1 MIEGV
6 AAAVGEH
13 AGQVAG
19 TFGWVSRVLRR
30 LRWCYIQQERSEHR
44 IRIKSESHVRV
55 NKKCT
60 RVAREYHYDLPVI
73 AYDTWAK
80 TFPWCPWPWLSP
92 IEMRIER
99 HRDSRR
105 RNLSVYTIC
114 SPVREVPNFKMPTDI
129 RAVHP
134 DLKSAK
140 KAAKEVV
147 RRMRDCPGEGQ
158 AELAQRH
165 DLMQSYSKHPA
176 YDVIRETQ
184 QAERT
189 DGSVR

>member
-1 MIEGV
+1 MMEGI

-19 TFGWVSRVLRR
+19 TLGWVSRVFRR

-44 IRIKSESHVRV
+44 LRIKSESHVRV
-55 NKKCT
+55 SKKCT
-60 RVAREYHYDLPVI
+60 RVDREYHYDLPVI

-80 TFPWCPWPWLSP
+80 TFPWCPWPGLPP
-92 IEMRIER
+92 IEIRIER

-114 SPVREVPNFKMPTDI
+114 SPVREVPNFEMPTDI

-140 KAAKEVV
+140 KAAKEAVK
-147 RRMRDCPGEGQ
+147 RMRDTSAEKQ
-158 AELAQRH
+158 AELAECHQ
-165 DLMQSYSKHPA
+165 LMESY
-176 YDVIRETQ
+176 
-184 QAERT
+184 
-189 DGSVR
+189 GSNDPTADANG

>member
-6 AAAVGEH
+6 ATAVGEH

-19 TFGWVSRVLRR
+19 AFGWVSRVLRR
-30 LRWCYIQQERSEHR
+30 LGWCYIQQERCEHR
-44 IRIKSESHVRV
+44 LRIKTESRVRV
-55 NKKCT
+55 DDKCT
-60 RVAREYHYDLPVI
+60 RVERQYHNDLPVV

-80 TFPWCPWPWLSP
+80 TFPWFPLWWKPP
-92 IEMRIER
+92 IEMRVER

-114 SPVREVPNFKMPTDI
+114 SPVREVPNFEMPTDI

-140 KAAKEVV
+140 KAAKEAVK
-147 RRMRDCPGEGQ
+147 RMRDTSAEKQ
-158 AELAQRH
+158 AELAERH
-165 DLMQSYSKHPA
+165 QLMESY
-176 YDVIRETQ
+176 
-184 QAERT
+184 
-189 DGSVR
+189 GSNDPTADANG